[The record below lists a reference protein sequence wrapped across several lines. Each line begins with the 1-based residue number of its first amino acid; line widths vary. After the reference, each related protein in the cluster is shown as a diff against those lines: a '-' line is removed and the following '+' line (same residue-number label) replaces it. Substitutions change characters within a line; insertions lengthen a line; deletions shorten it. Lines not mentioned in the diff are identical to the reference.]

1 MPIES
6 FLRITEEN
14 KTSTASTILSYI
26 GNTLSLIYFTTPL
39 IQIILAYKKKLDKN
53 AIPKTL
59 LIFIMLNCLLWL
71 INAFASG
78 GLKQWIPLL
87 ISNGFGLILNIAIFF
102 LYLNLLLEQNIK
114 KFLFFCFFTINVMA
128 QISYAMFRYIILKDK
143 EEKEE
148 KQKEIEFHY
157 IGFAATIINVIMYSS
172 PVFNIMKLFKTRS
185 SELLPIFTLGVGFL
199 CTITFL
205 IQGVVLYNFYD
216 NESEQ
221 EERTYA
227 KETIISNGISF
238 FVISCQIGFW
248 VYYRL
253 TQKKK
258 EIKIDNLNEK
268 ISENKLDE
276 SQEK

>member
-1 MPIES
+1 M
-6 FLRITEEN
+6 
-14 KTSTASTILSYI
+14 
-26 GNTLSLIYFTTPL
+26 
-39 IQIILAYKKKLDKN
+39 
-53 AIPKTL
+53 
-59 LIFIMLNCLLWL
+59 
-71 INAFASG
+71 
-78 GLKQWIPLL
+78 
-87 ISNGFGLILNIAIFF
+87 
-102 LYLNLLLEQNIK
+102 
-114 KFLFFCFFTINVMA
+114 V

-143 EEKEE
+143 EKKEE
-148 KQKEIEFHY
+148 KQREIEFHY